1 MIELVYGGSG
11 SGKSEFAETL
21 ISSLSLK
28 RKEVSKIYLA
38 TMKVCDSEM
47 EKKVLRHKEMRRS
60 KGFVTVERQADIN
73 LIKNDIGALGLKKFS
88 ILLEC
93 MSNLVA
99 NEMFRDGGMMKENDV
114 VRKII
119 ENIEEIVSL
128 PGLQNLI
135 VVSNNIFDDGAEYDE
150 SSRTYMRALARIN
163 RSLSEISDRVI
174 EIVAGIPIG
183 IKMAV

>member
-11 SGKSEFAETL
+11 SGKSEFAETQ
-21 ISSLSLK
+21 ISSLSLMSK
-28 RKEVSKIYLA
+28 VSKVYLA
-38 TMKVCDSEM
+38 TMKVCDAEM
-47 EKKVLRHKEMRRS
+47 EKKVLRHKRIRRN

-73 LIKNDIGALGLKKFS
+73 LIKDDMEALGLKKFS

-99 NEMFRDGGMMKENDV
+99 NEMFKDGCVMKENDV
-114 VRKII
+114 VRKIT

-128 PGLQNLI
+128 SGLQDLI
-135 VVSNNIFDDGAEYDE
+135 VVSNNIFDDGADYDE
-150 SSRTYMRALARIN
+150 ASRAYMRALARIN
-163 RSLSEISDRVI
+163 CSLSEISDRVT
-174 EIVAGIPIG
+174 EIVAGIPLG